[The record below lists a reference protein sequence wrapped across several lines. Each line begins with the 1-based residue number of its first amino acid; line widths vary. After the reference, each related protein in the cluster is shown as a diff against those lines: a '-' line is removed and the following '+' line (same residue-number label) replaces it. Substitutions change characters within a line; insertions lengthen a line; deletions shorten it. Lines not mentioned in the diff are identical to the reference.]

1 MRRAPVLHVRHGIA
15 WLLAFSL
22 SGCASQIQ
30 PRVPPPEAG
39 PTAPRQAAVEPPV
52 AQQPQAEAPPPVP
65 PPAPE
70 MPAAQRPEAE
80 VPKAQAPPPVPQP
93 PPKLVSFR
101 FEDADLEV
109 VLKSLADL
117 AGINIVLAQG
127 VKAKVTM
134 WIDRVPATEAFAI
147 LQAILEA
154 NNLAAI
160 KSGPVYKIVPIA
172 AAAQQQTPIG
182 VGQDDGLATAEGFH
196 TQIVPVQHLSVEEL
210 VKVLQPLVAP
220 GRVLAYRET
229 NSLIL
234 SGQASMIRR
243 LLQTIRSMDVA
254 GQQREVQ
261 QIYVYRV
268 ENARATDLANILMNL
283 WGEKRLGGPA
293 RPEAARS
300 PGTLLP
306 PQPPR
311 PGIPAIPAV
320 AESPGPLIAAPA
332 PEEARFVGEVR
343 IVPDERMN
351 TLLIK
356 ATPPDFRLIE
366 ETIKKL
372 DLTPKQ
378 VAIEVLAAEITLTD
392 SFNFGL
398 EWFLRAG
405 DVAVQQ
411 FFGAGP
417 LQLVKGASLSSTG
430 FTLTFVDQDKFRLFL
445 NTLSGITKINTLATP
460 HILTQNNREAKIQV
474 GQEVPIVTGT
484 QATVTALSSGG
495 QNVFQTIAQ
504 RDVGRILAI
513 KPHVNE
519 KRQVSLEIQLE
530 VSDTLPSTTV
540 TGTPAFSKRTVQT
553 SVVVE
558 DGQSLLIGGI
568 ISTSSQDRRVGLPW
582 LSKIPMLSWL
592 FSQTT
597 ETADRTELFIMLTP
611 HVVASPEEGRVLTDE
626 FRKRLDWLE
635 EQIRKSRPTSGQR
648 PVGGPRQDSMN

>member
-1 MRRAPVLHVRHGIA
+1 MRRAPILRVRHGIV

-22 SGCASQIQ
+22 SACASQSQ
-30 PRVPPPEAG
+30 LRVPSPEAG
-39 PTAPRQAAVEPPV
+39 PTAPRLAPVEPPV
-52 AQQPQAEAPPPVP
+52 APQPQAEAPAPVSPPVP
-65 PPAPE
+65 AV
-70 MPAAQRPEAE
+70 PAAQPPKAEA
-80 VPKAQAPPPVPQP
+80 PRAQAPPPASQV

-109 VLKSLADL
+109 VLRSLADL

-154 NNLAAI
+154 NNLAVI

-172 AAAQQQTPIG
+172 AAAQQPTPIG
-182 VGQDDGLATAEGFH
+182 VGKDDGLAAAEGFL
-196 TQIVPVQHLSVEEL
+196 TQIVPIQYLSAEEL

-234 SGQASMIRR
+234 SGPASMIRR
-243 LLQTIRSMDVA
+243 MLQTIQTLDVP

-261 QIYVYRV
+261 QVYVYRV
-268 ENARATDLANILMNL
+268 ENARATELANVLMNL
-283 WGEKRLGGPA
+283 WGEKRVGGPA
-293 RPEAARS
+293 RADAARS

-306 PQPPR
+306 PPPPR

-320 AESPGPLIAAPA
+320 AESPGPLTPTPA

-351 TLLIK
+351 TLVIR

-372 DLTPKQ
+372 DHIPKQ
-378 VAIEVLAAEITLTD
+378 VLIEVLVAEITLTD

-398 EWFLRAG
+398 EWFLKAG
-405 DVAVQQ
+405 DVALQQ
-411 FFGAGP
+411 FFGFGPVPSSIIAG
-417 LQLVKGASLSSTG
+417 AATNSSG
-430 FTLTFVDQDKFRLFL
+430 FTLTFVDQDRFRLFL

-504 RDVGRILAI
+504 RDIGRILAI
-513 KPHVNE
+513 KPQVNE
-519 KRQVSLEIQLE
+519 KRQVSLDIQLE

-540 TGTPAFSKRTVQT
+540 TGTPAFSKRTAQT

-558 DGQSLLIGGI
+558 DGQSLLLGGI
-568 ISTSSQDRRVGLPW
+568 ISTASQDQRVGLPW
-582 LSKIPMLSWL
+582 LSKIPILGWL

-597 ETADRTELFIMLTP
+597 QTADKTELFIMLTP
-611 HVVASPEEGRVLTDE
+611 HVVASPQEGKALTEE
-626 FRKRLDWLE
+626 FRKRLDRLE
-635 EQIRKSRPTSGQR
+635 EVLKQAHPASGQR
-648 PVGGPRQDSMN
+648 PESNR